1 VFRHTQSQFQQRSQ
15 EGGQGFVTP
24 QCQVIQRPNNF
35 QTPTTRNQSAQRL
48 HAAQNPSHIDRRCYT
63 CGEKGHFANQCP
75 NSCPRANQPLKGTL
89 VPTRGANSIHVAAKE
104 NYARGRVNHV
114 AVEEAREA
122 PDVVLGMFLINA
134 TTVIIVGS
142 RIPTRGG

>member
-1 VFRHTQSQFQQRSQ
+1 
-15 EGGQGFVTP
+15 
-24 QCQVIQRPNNF
+24 
-35 QTPTTRNQSAQRL
+35 
-48 HAAQNPSHIDRRCYT
+48 
-63 CGEKGHFANQCP
+63 
-75 NSCPRANQPLKGTL
+75 LKGTL